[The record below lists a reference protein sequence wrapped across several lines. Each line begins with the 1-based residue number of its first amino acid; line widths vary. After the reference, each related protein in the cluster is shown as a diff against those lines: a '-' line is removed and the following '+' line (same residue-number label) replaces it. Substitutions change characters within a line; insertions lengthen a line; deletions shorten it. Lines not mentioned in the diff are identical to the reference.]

1 MSSLT
6 ITRTIAA
13 RPEIVFDALIEPEGL
28 KMWIGPDEGPV
39 LIAESDGRVG
49 GKFLL
54 RFQMLDGSEHEAAG
68 EYLEVERP
76 RKLAMTW
83 QWQNHDDR
91 TVSRIDVL
99 LRAISVGTQLTFTH
113 SQLPNDEERD
123 GHRDGWNGSLDK
135 LVNALDKRAIAEGMR
150 AWAKAITAKD
160 ADAVAD
166 HYASDV
172 VAFDLPPPLKTV
184 GFDGKALEAWF
195 NTWDGPIGYDIADQN
210 ITVSG
215 RLAVAASLNHMTGK
229 KVDGEQV
236 DLWTRST
243 VCFRKV
249 GAKWDVIHVHN
260 SVPLQMDGS
269 GKAATDLKP

>member
-39 LIAESDGRVG
+39 LIAELDGRVG

-54 RFQMLDGSEHEAAG
+54 RFQMLDGSEHEAVG

-99 LRAISVGTQLTFTH
+99 LRAISVGTELTFTH
-113 SQLPNDEERD
+113 SQLPNDKERD

-135 LVNALDKRAIAEGMR
+135 LVNALDMKAIAEGMR

-160 ADAVAD
+160 ADAVAA
-166 HYASDV
+166 HYASDF
-172 VAFDLPPPLKTV
+172 VAFDLAPPLKTV
-184 GFDGKALEAWF
+184 GFDGEALEAWF
-195 NTWDGPIGYDIADQN
+195 NTWDGPIGYDIADQD